1 MFVPGR
7 GGTATATI
15 PGVEDAAR
23 VMVTREPR
31 GGSPQPTTAP
41 LPAGGG
47 ALSGGHGRCRFRRP
61 MAQTCYRHPD
71 RETNVSCSRCG
82 RPICPDCMYDS
93 PVGMR
98 CPECA
103 RGTHAGPPRLGP
115 RASTPYG
122 TYALIALNVIV
133 FIAELSGGGGA
144 ASLEG
149 GGRLIA
155 DGGLLG
161 PAVADQGEWYR
172 IVTSGFLHAG
182 PLHLFLNMFVLY
194 ILGTILEEGIGTV
207 RMLGIYFVSLLA
219 GSFGAL
225 LLDPNQLTVGA
236 SGAVYGIM
244 AATFLVA
251 RQRGVEQLASQ
262 IGLWVILN
270 LVFTFAVRGS
280 ASAATSAASRA
291 ARRRPE

>member
-1 MFVPGR
+1 
-7 GGTATATI
+7 
-15 PGVEDAAR
+15 
-23 VMVTREPR
+23 
-31 GGSPQPTTAP
+31 
-41 LPAGGG
+41 
-47 ALSGGHGRCRFRRP
+47 
-61 MAQTCYRHPD
+61 
-71 RETNVSCSRCG
+71 
-82 RPICPDCMYDS
+82 MYDS

-103 RGTHAGPPRLGP
+103 GERT
-115 RASTPYG
+115 RARAVPARRSSSPYA
-122 TYALIALNVIV
+122 TYSLIALNVIV
-133 FIAELSGGGGA
+133 FIAELGGGGGA
-144 ASLEG
+144 GSLEG
-149 GGRLIA
+149 GGNLIA

-161 PAVADQGEWYR
+161 PAVADGGEWYR
-172 IVTSGFLHAG
+172 IITSGFLHAG

-207 RMLGIYFVSLLA
+207 RMLGVYFVSLLA

-262 IGLWVILN
+262 IGLWVVLN
-270 LVFTFAVRGS
+270 LAFTFAVPGISIGGHLGGLAGGAAAAFVIIAGERRGG
-280 ASAATSAASRA
+280 AAVPEVLGLLVIAAVSVGGALWA
-291 ARRRPE
+291 ADMGTMPGVG

>member
-1 MFVPGR
+1 MPDV
-7 GGTATATI
+7 
-15 PGVEDAAR
+15 
-23 VMVTREPR
+23 
-31 GGSPQPTTAP
+31 
-41 LPAGGG
+41 
-47 ALSGGHGRCRFRRP
+47 
-61 MAQTCYRHPD
+61 CYRHPD
-71 RETNVSCSRCG
+71 RETSVKCSRCG

-103 RGTHAGPPRLGP
+103 GQ
-115 RASTPYG
+115 RARSRRVAIRRAENPYG

-149 GGRLIA
+149 GGRLVA

-225 LLDPNQLTVGA
+225 LLDPNELTVGA

-270 LVFTFAVRGS
+270 LAFTFTVPGISIGGHLGGLAGGAAAAGVILVGERRGG
-280 ASAATSAASRA
+280 AALPEALGLLIVGAISVAGALWAAGLSDA
-291 ARRRPE
+291 PGVG

>member
-1 MFVPGR
+1 
-7 GGTATATI
+7 
-15 PGVEDAAR
+15 
-23 VMVTREPR
+23 
-31 GGSPQPTTAP
+31 
-41 LPAGGG
+41 
-47 ALSGGHGRCRFRRP
+47 
-61 MAQTCYRHPD
+61 
-71 RETNVSCSRCG
+71 
-82 RPICPDCMYDS
+82 MYDS

-103 RGTHAGPPRLGP
+103 GERT
-115 RASTPYG
+115 RARTLPIRRSGTPYA

-133 FIAELSGGGGA
+133 FIAAIGGGGGA

-149 GGRLIA
+149 GGQLIA

-161 PAVADQGEWYR
+161 PAISDGGEWYR

-194 ILGTILEEGIGTV
+194 ILGTLLEEGIGTV
-207 RMLGIYFVSLLA
+207 RMVGIYFVSLLA

-225 LLDPNQLTVGA
+225 LLDPDQLTVGA

-262 IGLWVILN
+262 IGLWVVLN
-270 LVFTFAVRGS
+270 LAFTFAVPGISIGGHIGGLLGGAAAAAVIIAGERRGS
-280 ASAATSAASRA
+280 GAPGLEALGLLLIGAVAVGGAFLAAASSGT
-291 ARRRPE
+291 PGVG

>member
-1 MFVPGR
+1 
-7 GGTATATI
+7 
-15 PGVEDAAR
+15 
-23 VMVTREPR
+23 MVDV
-31 GGSPQPTTAP
+31 
-41 LPAGGG
+41 
-47 ALSGGHGRCRFRRP
+47 
-61 MAQTCYRHPD
+61 CYRHPD
-71 RETNVSCSRCG
+71 RETNVKCSRCG

-103 RGTHAGPPRLGP
+103 GQRT
-115 RASTPYG
+115 RARRVPVGRARNPYG

-133 FIAELSGGGGA
+133 FIAELGGGGGA
-144 ASLEG
+144 GSLEG
-149 GGRLIA
+149 GGQLIA

-172 IVTSGFLHAG
+172 IITSGFLHAG

-225 LLDPNQLTVGA
+225 LLDPNELTVGA

-262 IGLWVILN
+262 IGLWVVLN
-270 LVFTFAVRGS
+270 LAFTFAVPGISIGGHLGGLAGGAAAAGVILAGERRGG
-280 ASAATSAASRA
+280 AAIPEALGLLLVGAISVGGALWAAGLSEA
-291 ARRRPE
+291 PGVG

>member
-1 MFVPGR
+1 
-7 GGTATATI
+7 
-15 PGVEDAAR
+15 
-23 VMVTREPR
+23 
-31 GGSPQPTTAP
+31 
-41 LPAGGG
+41 
-47 ALSGGHGRCRFRRP
+47 
-61 MAQTCYRHPD
+61 MAETCYRHPN

-93 PVGMR
+93 PVGKR

-103 RGTHAGPPRLGP
+103 GERT
-115 RASTPYG
+115 RARALPVRRSSAPYA
-122 TYALIALNVIV
+122 TYSLIALNVIV
-133 FIAELSGGGGA
+133 FIAELGGGGGA
-144 ASLEG
+144 GSLEG
-149 GGRLIA
+149 GGNLFA

-161 PAVADQGEWYR
+161 PAVANQGEWYR
-172 IVTSGFLHAG
+172 IITSGFLHAG

-207 RMLGIYFVSLLA
+207 RMLGVYFVSLLA

-251 RQRGVEQLASQ
+251 RWRGVEQLASQ
-262 IGLWVILN
+262 IGLWVVLN
-270 LVFTFAVRGS
+270 LAFTFAVPGISIGGHLGGLAGGAAAAFVIIAGERRGG
-280 ASAATSAASRA
+280 AAVPEVLGLLVIAAVSVVGALWA
-291 ARRRPE
+291 ADMGTTPGVG

>member
-1 MFVPGR
+1 
-7 GGTATATI
+7 
-15 PGVEDAAR
+15 
-23 VMVTREPR
+23 
-31 GGSPQPTTAP
+31 
-41 LPAGGG
+41 
-47 ALSGGHGRCRFRRP
+47 
-61 MAQTCYRHPD
+61 MAETCYRHPN

-103 RGTHAGPPRLGP
+103 GERT
-115 RASTPYG
+115 RARAVPVRRSSAPYA
-122 TYALIALNVIV
+122 TYSLIALNVIV
-133 FIAELSGGGGA
+133 FIAELGGGGGA
-144 ASLEG
+144 GSLEG
-149 GGRLIA
+149 GGNLIA

-161 PAVADQGEWYR
+161 PAVADQGESYR
-172 IVTSGFLHAG
+172 IITSGFLHAG

-207 RMLGIYFVSLLA
+207 RMLGVYFVSLLA

-251 RQRGVEQLASQ
+251 RWRGVEQLASQ
-262 IGLWVILN
+262 IGLWVVLN
-270 LVFTFAVRGS
+270 LAFTFAVPGISIGGHLGGLAGGAAAAFVIIAGERRGG
-280 ASAATSAASRA
+280 AAVPEVLGLLVIAAVSVGGALWA
-291 ARRRPE
+291 ADMGTTPGVG

>member
-1 MFVPGR
+1 MPDV
-7 GGTATATI
+7 
-15 PGVEDAAR
+15 
-23 VMVTREPR
+23 
-31 GGSPQPTTAP
+31 
-41 LPAGGG
+41 
-47 ALSGGHGRCRFRRP
+47 
-61 MAQTCYRHPD
+61 CYRHPD
-71 RETNVSCSRCG
+71 RETSVKCSRCG

-103 RGTHAGPPRLGP
+103 GQ
-115 RASTPYG
+115 RARSRRVAIRRAENPYG

-149 GGRLIA
+149 GGRLVA

-225 LLDPNQLTVGA
+225 LLDPNELTVGA

-270 LVFTFAVRGS
+270 LAFTFTVPGISIGGHLGGLAGGAAAAGVILAGERRGG
-280 ASAATSAASRA
+280 AAIPEALGLLLVGAISVGGALWAAGLSDA
-291 ARRRPE
+291 PGVG

>member
-1 MFVPGR
+1 MPDV
-7 GGTATATI
+7 
-15 PGVEDAAR
+15 
-23 VMVTREPR
+23 
-31 GGSPQPTTAP
+31 
-41 LPAGGG
+41 
-47 ALSGGHGRCRFRRP
+47 
-61 MAQTCYRHPD
+61 CYRHPD
-71 RETNVSCSRCG
+71 RETSVKCSRCG

-103 RGTHAGPPRLGP
+103 GQQARSRRVAIR
-115 RASTPYG
+115 RSESPYG

-133 FIAELSGGGGA
+133 FIAELGGGGGA

-149 GGRLIA
+149 GGRLVA

-194 ILGTILEEGIGTV
+194 ILGGILEPAIGAARLV
-207 RMLGIYFVSLLA
+207 GIYFVSLLA
-219 GSFGAL
+219 GSLGAL
-225 LLDPNQLTVGA
+225 LLSPDQLTVGA
-236 SGAVYGIM
+236 SGAVYGLM
-244 AATFLVA
+244 AATFLIA

-262 IGLWVILN
+262 IGIWVVIN
-270 LVFTFAVRGS
+270 LVFTISVPNISIGGLLGGLAGGAAAAMLILAAERRAGTQVELVELAGLVAMGVVAFA
-280 ASAATSAASRA
+280 
-291 ARRRPE
+291 

>member
-1 MFVPGR
+1 MPDV
-7 GGTATATI
+7 
-15 PGVEDAAR
+15 
-23 VMVTREPR
+23 
-31 GGSPQPTTAP
+31 
-41 LPAGGG
+41 
-47 ALSGGHGRCRFRRP
+47 
-61 MAQTCYRHPD
+61 CYRHPD
-71 RETNVSCSRCG
+71 RETSVKCSRCG

-103 RGTHAGPPRLGP
+103 GQ
-115 RASTPYG
+115 RARSRRVAIRRAENPYG

-133 FIAELSGGGGA
+133 FIAELGGGGGA

-149 GGRLIA
+149 GGRLVA
-155 DGGLLG
+155 DGGLLA

-225 LLDPNQLTVGA
+225 LLDPNELTVGA

-270 LVFTFAVRGS
+270 LAFTFTVPGISIGGHLGGLAGGAAAAGVILAGERRGS
-280 ASAATSAASRA
+280 AVIPEALGLLLVGAISVGGALWAAGLSDA
-291 ARRRPE
+291 PGVG

>member
-1 MFVPGR
+1 MPDV
-7 GGTATATI
+7 
-15 PGVEDAAR
+15 
-23 VMVTREPR
+23 
-31 GGSPQPTTAP
+31 
-41 LPAGGG
+41 
-47 ALSGGHGRCRFRRP
+47 
-61 MAQTCYRHPD
+61 CYRHPD
-71 RETNVSCSRCG
+71 RETSVKCSRCG

-103 RGTHAGPPRLGP
+103 GQ
-115 RASTPYG
+115 RARSRRVAIRRAENPYG

-133 FIAELSGGGGA
+133 FIAELGGGGGA

-149 GGRLIA
+149 GGRLVA

-225 LLDPNQLTVGA
+225 LLDPNELTVGA

-270 LVFTFAVRGS
+270 LAFTFTVPGISIGGHLGGLAGGAAAAGVILAGERRGG
-280 ASAATSAASRA
+280 AAIPEALGLLLVGAISVAGALWAAGLSDA
-291 ARRRPE
+291 PGVG

>member
-1 MFVPGR
+1 MPDV
-7 GGTATATI
+7 
-15 PGVEDAAR
+15 
-23 VMVTREPR
+23 
-31 GGSPQPTTAP
+31 
-41 LPAGGG
+41 
-47 ALSGGHGRCRFRRP
+47 
-61 MAQTCYRHPD
+61 CYRHPD
-71 RETNVSCSRCG
+71 RETSVKCSRCG

-103 RGTHAGPPRLGP
+103 GQQARSRRVAIR
-115 RASTPYG
+115 RSESPYG

-133 FIAELSGGGGA
+133 FIAELGGGGGA

-149 GGRLIA
+149 GGRLVA

-225 LLDPNQLTVGA
+225 LLDPNELTVGA

-251 RQRGVEQLASQ
+251 RRRGVEQLASQ

-270 LVFTFAVRGS
+270 LAFTFTVPGISIGGHLGGLAGGAAAAGVILAGERRGG
-280 ASAATSAASRA
+280 AAIPEALGLLLVGVISVGGALWAAGLSDA
-291 ARRRPE
+291 PGVG